1 MACRSSPTGDFDGQP
16 VADARALGQVAGSS
30 VAVAQCLVRKY
41 YSYAVGHEERVEDR
55 SVLNTLAAS
64 FQASGYKFRELILDV
79 VTNDAFTS
87 VAPQP

>member
-1 MACRSSPTGDFDGQP
+1 MDG
-16 VADARALGQVAGSS
+16 
-30 VAVAQCLVRKY
+30 
-41 YSYAVGHEERVEDR
+41 

-64 FQASGYKFRELILDV
+64 FQASGYKLRELILDV